1 MSFANLHQNLRI
13 FINLRK
19 PSQLS
24 QFSQS
29 SLFFNLSI
37 FPRFSKN
44 EYLLQSFIIFHK
56 YSILSRFVDP
66 RPAPLAGPW
75 PLSRLAAGPLDPW
88 HPSPVSPVTP
98 IRLPAPWSLAPAPRV
113 PGGPA
118 PCSLAHCP
126 APGPLSPGPLAL
138 ALGQR
143 FKDTGGRGIAII
155 GTLWILSY
163 VFLTNDI
170 QLLAQSSLR
179 SNREQWKQRKPH
191 KIKTANANTQPY
203 VLACEAACEHLGDT
217 PTKQRKET
225 TQLIQ
230 NS

>member
-13 FINLRK
+13 FINFRK

-24 QFSQS
+24 QIFTIFIISQS
-29 SLFFNLSI
+29 FNISKI
-37 FPRFSKN
+37 FKN
-44 EYLLQSFIIFHK
+44 EYILQPFIIFHK

-118 PCSLAHCP
+118 PCSLAPGP

-143 FKDTGGRGIAII
+143 FKDTGGGV
-155 GTLWILSY
+155 S
-163 VFLTNDI
+163 
-170 QLLAQSSLR
+170 Q
-179 SNREQWKQRKPH
+179 
-191 KIKTANANTQPY
+191 
-203 VLACEAACEHLGDT
+203 
-217 PTKQRKET
+217 
-225 TQLIQ
+225 
-230 NS
+230 